1 VDGRPAHSAGIG
13 RKFPERG
20 EDVAV
25 IRSVIRGVGAYL
37 PKRIVTNA
45 DLERIVDT
53 NDAWIVERTGIKQR
67 HIARDD
73 ELTSDLG
80 IAAAKQAL
88 VRSGVDPVDIDLV
101 ICATATPD
109 RTFPATAV
117 RIQAGLGITKGAA
130 FDVQAVCSGFVYAMA
145 TADNFLKAGQFKRAL
160 VIGAETFSRILDWS
174 DRGTCVLFG
183 DGAGAVVLEAQS
195 QQGGREDRGI
205 LSTRLRSDGR
215 FEELLYVD
223 GGPGSTKTTGHL
235 RMNGREVFRHAVQ
248 KISGVIEET
257 LLMSGYAPNEIDLY
271 VPHQANKRILDG
283 IAKKLGV
290 EPHKIIMT
298 VANHGNT
305 SAASIPLA
313 LNVAFEEH
321 RLGEGSLVLMEA
333 MGGGFTWGAVL
344 ARW

>member
-1 VDGRPAHSAGIG
+1 L
-13 RKFPERG
+13 
-20 EDVAV
+20 AV
-25 IRSVIRGVGAYL
+25 LRSVIRGVGAHL
-37 PKRIVTNA
+37 PKRVVTNN
-45 DLERIVDT
+45 DLAKIVDT
-53 NDAWIVERTGIKQR
+53 TDAWIQERSGIVNR
-67 HIARDD
+67 HIADEK

-80 IAAAKQAL
+80 AAAAKQAL
-88 VRSGVDPVDIDLV
+88 VRAGIDPVEIDLI

-117 RIQAGLGITKGAA
+117 RIQSMLGVTKGAA

-145 TADNFLKAGQFKRAL
+145 IADNFLKAGQSKRAL

-174 DRGTCVLFG
+174 DRSTCVLFG
-183 DGAGAVVLEAQS
+183 DGAGAVVLEAQP
-195 QQGGREDRGI
+195 QHGTREDRGI
-205 LSTRLRSDGR
+205 IATRIRSDGR
-215 FEELLYVD
+215 YEDLLYVD
-223 GGPGSTKTTGHL
+223 GGPGSTKTVGHL

-257 LLMSGYAPNEIDLY
+257 LVETGYAADEIDLFI
-271 VPHQANKRILDG
+271 PHQANKRILDG

-290 EPHKIIMT
+290 APEKIVMT
-298 VANHGNT
+298 LDRHGNT

-313 LNVAFEEH
+313 LNDAFEAH
-321 RLGEGSLVLMEA
+321 RVKEGHIILMEA

>member
-1 VDGRPAHSAGIG
+1 MAI
-13 RKFPERG
+13 
-20 EDVAV
+20 
-25 IRSVIRGVGAYL
+25 IRSVIRGVGAHL
-37 PKRIVTNA
+37 PRRVMTNA
-45 DLERIVDT
+45 DLARLVDT
-53 NDAWIVERTGIKQR
+53 SDDWITERTGIKQR
-67 HIARDD
+67 HIAEEG

-80 IAAAKQAL
+80 MAAARQAL
-88 VRSGVDPVDIDLV
+88 VRAGIDPVDIDLV

-130 FDVQAVCSGFVYAMA
+130 FDVQAVCSGFVYGLA
-145 TADNFLKAGQFKRAL
+145 TADNFLKAGQFKRAI
-160 VIGAETFSRILDWS
+160 VVGAETFSRILDWS

-195 QQGGREDRGI
+195 QHGDRDDRGI
-205 LSTRLRSDGR
+205 LATRLRSDGR
-215 FEELLYVD
+215 FEDLLYVD
-223 GGPGSTKTTGHL
+223 GGPGSTRTTGHL

-257 LLMSGYAPNEIDLY
+257 LVMSGFAADEIDLY

-290 EPHKIIMT
+290 SPEKIVMT
-298 VANHGNT
+298 LSNHGNT

-313 LNVAFEEH
+313 LNQAFEEH
-321 RLGEGSLVLMEA
+321 RLAEGNLVLMEA